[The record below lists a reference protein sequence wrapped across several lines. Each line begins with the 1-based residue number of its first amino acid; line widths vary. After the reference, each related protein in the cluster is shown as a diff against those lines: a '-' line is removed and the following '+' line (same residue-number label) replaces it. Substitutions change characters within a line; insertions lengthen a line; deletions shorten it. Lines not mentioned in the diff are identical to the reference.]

1 MKKTILKIS
10 LHLLL
15 IVLSIILAILL
26 IIKIKNTNI
35 FNSSKPISSLSTSNS
50 NNTSSSSNFSI
61 YSDTINTLDNTEIKG
76 LVESI
81 ENDYI
86 TIFEGRHEGELGLS
100 IDGYTSAFIENKN
113 QIYVDCMTGEE
124 HDITYISKGDLL
136 ICTGTLIT
144 KSSSH
149 YNGFDTKENKIMVF
163 KKSDLDKIRKNAIL
177 DNLTHTS
184 SIIIHSVGFERLYIQ
199 FDIEKVTNWGK
210 KYVLSF
216 VEPIYYTDASN
227 ISGQL
232 VENNS
237 IKNIELKVY
246 DIDTPDIYLVSIE
259 LN

>member
-61 YSDTINTLDNTEIKG
+61 YSDAINTLDNTEIKG

-81 ENDYI
+81 ENNYI

-100 IDGYTSAFIENKN
+100 IDGYTSAF
-113 QIYVDCMTGEE
+113 
-124 HDITYISKGDLL
+124 TYISKGDLL

-177 DNLTHTS
+177 DNLTHAS
-184 SIIIHSVGFERLYIQ
+184 SIILHSVSFERLYIQ
-199 FDIEKVTNWGK
+199 FDIEKVTSLGK

-216 VEPIYYTDASN
+216 VELIYYTDASN

-237 IKNIELKVY
+237 IKNIKLKVY
-246 DIDTPDIYLVSIE
+246 DIDTPDIYLVSME